1 MKKFFL
7 FLVYLVA
14 IVAALVVL
22 AYITGNGYLVKG
34 VRLSYLKGHNSANIY
49 DGNDFDVREIKAGKT
64 AFKFPYIKNPV
75 AFPQS
80 LKDKLKST
88 ESTSLVVIK
97 NDSIVWEEYY
107 DGHDETKT
115 SNSFSM
121 AKTVITMLVEKA
133 IEEKKISSW
142 DEKVIKFL
150 PWLQGPYAGD
160 LTFRNLST
168 MTAGI
173 DWQEAY
179 TNPFCITAKAYYG
192 DDILSTMKTVKVVDK
207 PGEKFVYQ
215 SGCTQLLG
223 LALKAATGKNVADYA
238 SEKLWQPL
246 QMEKPAYWHLDNKD
260 GMELTYCCINAISR
274 DYAKLGKLWLH
285 KGNFN
290 GTRILDSSFFNMA
303 SQPFKS
309 DLYGY
314 AVWLGES
321 GGHKYVL
328 FQGILGQFIAVVPD
342 KNIVLVRTGHKIQK
356 GAARIPDCIKSYLE
370 ETLKVL

>member
-7 FLVYLVA
+7 FLVYLLA

-22 AYITGNGYLVKG
+22 AYITGNGYLIKG

-64 AFKFPYIKNPV
+64 AFKFPYVKDPV
-75 AFPQS
+75 AIPQP

-88 ESTSLVVIK
+88 ESTSLIVIK

-121 AKTVITMLVEKA
+121 AKTVITLLVEKA

-150 PWLQGPYAGD
+150 PWLQGPYAGE

-192 DDILSTMKTVKVVDK
+192 DDILGTMKTVKVVDK

-246 QMEKPAYWHLDNKD
+246 QMEKPAFWHLDDKD

-290 GTRILDSSFFNMA
+290 GKRILDSAFFNMA
-303 SQPFKS
+303 SQPYKS
-309 DLYGY
+309 ELYGY

-321 GGHKYVL
+321 RGHKYVL
-328 FQGILGQFIAVVPD
+328 YQGILGQFIAVVPD

-356 GAARIPDCIKSYLE
+356 GEKRIPDCIQFYLD